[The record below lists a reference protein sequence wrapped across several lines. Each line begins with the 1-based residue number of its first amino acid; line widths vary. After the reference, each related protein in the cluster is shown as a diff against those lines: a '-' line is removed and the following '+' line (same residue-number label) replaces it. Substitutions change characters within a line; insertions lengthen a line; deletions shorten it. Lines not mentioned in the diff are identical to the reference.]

1 MNYGEF
7 AIIYDKLINEDID
20 YNKIAK
26 RIFQICEN
34 YNINKKD
41 YLDLACGTG
50 NVAIKIANSFENSC
64 AVDLSE
70 DMLTIAYDKFQQN
83 DVNCQFLCQDM
94 SELSLGKKFDLIT
107 CVLDSTNYIVQDD
120 DIQSY
125 FKSVFDH
132 LKDDGIFIFDINS
145 YYKITQI
152 LGDNIYTYD
161 NDDIFYLWENQLED
175 DIVNMFLTFFVKN
188 KDGYRRFDEEHSE
201 KGYTE
206 SQIEEFL
213 SNAGLQ
219 VVGKFDGYNDTEVND
234 LSERI
239 LYIVKKKGSDIN
251 G

>member
-26 RIFQICEN
+26 RIFQICEE

-50 NVAIKIANSFENSC
+50 NVAINIADSFEDSC

-83 DVNCQFLCQDM
+83 NINCQFLCQNM

-107 CVLDSTNYIVQDD
+107 CVLDSTNYIVEDE
-120 DIQSY
+120 DIQNY
-125 FKSVFDH
+125 FKAVSNH

-161 NDDIFYLWENQLED
+161 NDDIFYVWENQLED
-175 DIVNMFLTFFVKN
+175 DVVNMFLTFFVKDKN
-188 KDGYRRFDEEHSE
+188 GYRRFDEEHTE
-201 KGYTE
+201 RGYTE
-206 SQIEEFL
+206 SQIEEL
-213 SNAGLQ
+213 LENANLQ
-219 VVGKFDGYNDTEVND
+219 VIKKFDGYNDKEVND

>member
-26 RIFQICEN
+26 RIFQICEE
-34 YNINKKD
+34 YNINRKD

-50 NVAIKIANSFENSC
+50 NVAINIADSFEDSC

-83 DVNCQFLCQDM
+83 NINCQFLCQNM

-107 CVLDSTNYIVQDD
+107 CVLDSTNYIVEDE
-120 DIQSY
+120 DIQNY
-125 FKSVFDH
+125 FKAVSNH

-161 NDDIFYLWENQLED
+161 NDDIFYVWENQLED
-175 DIVNMFLTFFVKN
+175 DVVNMFLTFFVKDKN
-188 KDGYRRFDEEHSE
+188 GYRRFDEEHTE
-201 KGYTE
+201 RGYTE
-206 SQIEEFL
+206 SQIEEL
-213 SNAGLQ
+213 LENANLQ
-219 VVGKFDGYNDTEVND
+219 VIKKFDGYNDKEVND

>member
-1 MNYGEF
+1 MNYEEF

-26 RIFQICEN
+26 RIFQICEE
-34 YNINKKD
+34 YNINRKD

-50 NVAIKIANSFENSC
+50 NVAINIADSFEDSC

-83 DVNCQFLCQDM
+83 NINCQFLCQNM

-107 CVLDSTNYIVQDD
+107 CVLDSTNYIVEDE
-120 DIQSY
+120 DIQNY
-125 FKSVFDH
+125 FKAVSNH

-161 NDDIFYLWENQLED
+161 NDDIFYVWENQLED
-175 DIVNMFLTFFVKN
+175 DVVNMFLTFFVKDKN
-188 KDGYRRFDEEHSE
+188 GYRRFDEEHTE
-201 KGYTE
+201 RGYTE
-206 SQIEEFL
+206 SQIEEL
-213 SNAGLQ
+213 LENANLQ
-219 VVGKFDGYNDTEVND
+219 VIKKFDGYNDKEVND

>member
-1 MNYGEF
+1 MNYEEF

-26 RIFQICEN
+26 KIFQICEE
-34 YNINKKD
+34 YNINRKD

-50 NVAIKIANSFENSC
+50 NVAINIADSFEDSC

-83 DVNCQFLCQDM
+83 NINCQFLCQNM

-107 CVLDSTNYIVQDD
+107 CVLDSTNYIVEDE
-120 DIQSY
+120 DIQNY
-125 FKSVFDH
+125 FKAVSNH

-161 NDDIFYLWENQLED
+161 NDDIFYVWENQLED
-175 DIVNMFLTFFVKN
+175 DVVNMFLTFFVKDKN
-188 KDGYRRFDEEHSE
+188 GYRRFDEEHTE
-201 KGYTE
+201 RGYTE
-206 SQIEEFL
+206 SQIEEL
-213 SNAGLQ
+213 LENANLQ
-219 VVGKFDGYNDTEVND
+219 VIKKFDGYNDKEVND

>member
-1 MNYGEF
+1 MNYEEF

-26 RIFQICEN
+26 RIFQICEE
-34 YNINKKD
+34 YNINRKD

-50 NVAIKIANSFENSC
+50 NVAINIADSFEDSC

-83 DVNCQFLCQDM
+83 NINCQFLCQNM

-107 CVLDSTNYIVQDD
+107 CVLDSTNYIVEDE
-120 DIQSY
+120 DIQNY
-125 FKSVFDH
+125 FKAVSNH

-161 NDDIFYLWENQLED
+161 NDDIFYVWENQLED
-175 DIVNMFLTFFVKN
+175 DVVNMFLTFFVKDKN
-188 KDGYRRFDEEHSE
+188 GYRRFDEEHTE
-201 KGYTE
+201 RGYTE
-206 SQIEEFL
+206 SQIEEL
-213 SNAGLQ
+213 LENANLQ
-219 VVGKFDGYNDTEVND
+219 VIKKFDGYNDKEVND

-239 LYIVKKKGSDIN
+239 LYIIKKKGSDIN

>member
-26 RIFQICEN
+26 RIFQICEE
-34 YNINKKD
+34 YNINRKD

-50 NVAIKIANSFENSC
+50 NVAINIADSFEDSC

-83 DVNCQFLCQDM
+83 NINCQFLCQNM

-107 CVLDSTNYIVQDD
+107 CVLDSTNYIVEDE
-120 DIQSY
+120 DIQNY
-125 FKSVFDH
+125 FKAVSNH

-152 LGDNIYTYD
+152 LGNNIYTYD
-161 NDDIFYLWENQLED
+161 NDDIFYVWENQLED
-175 DIVNMFLTFFVKN
+175 DVVNMFLTFFVKDKN
-188 KDGYRRFDEEHSE
+188 GYRRFDEEHTE
-201 KGYTE
+201 RGYTE
-206 SQIEEFL
+206 SQIEEL
-213 SNAGLQ
+213 LENANLQ
-219 VVGKFDGYNDTEVND
+219 VIKKFDGYNDKEVND